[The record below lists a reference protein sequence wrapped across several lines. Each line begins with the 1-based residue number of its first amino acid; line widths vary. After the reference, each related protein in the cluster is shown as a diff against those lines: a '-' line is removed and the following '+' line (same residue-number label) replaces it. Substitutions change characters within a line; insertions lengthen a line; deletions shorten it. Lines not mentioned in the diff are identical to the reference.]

1 MHSCCAHVELIL
13 RCIWITEI
21 YGCEPCNTGELEA
34 IPKQCQF
41 ATDVQFVT
49 QIFNMAK
56 IKHAER
62 LKGGDNSVRLSTEIG
77 KKIMF
82 KPGIKIVTTEA
93 DNVKRSK
100 NVIHH
105 RIISYWNFRTISYFI
120 VHVVIV
126 CSFLKIWMPVEGEP
140 LSMTLGTTLHL
151 ELKSQ
156 GPQPLAKTRWGL
168 KKKNP
173 LSFNVGL
180 SFSLY
185 RKKYC

>member
-1 MHSCCAHVELIL
+1 
-13 RCIWITEI
+13 
-21 YGCEPCNTGELEA
+21 
-34 IPKQCQF
+34 
-41 ATDVQFVT
+41 
-49 QIFNMAK
+49 MAK

-100 NVIHH
+100 NVIHL

-168 KKKNP
+168 KKKPHYHLMLGCHFLYIEKNTVRFLASLLYLP
-173 LSFNVGL
+173 LIYQLNVMNFIMIRFNSSQFCSCFVEVIEKDIFQWTCL
-180 SFSLY
+180 HDIL
-185 RKKYC
+185 

>member
-1 MHSCCAHVELIL
+1 
-13 RCIWITEI
+13 
-21 YGCEPCNTGELEA
+21 
-34 IPKQCQF
+34 
-41 ATDVQFVT
+41 
-49 QIFNMAK
+49 MAK

-105 RIISYWNFRTISYFI
+105 RIISYWNFRTISYFK

-126 CSFLKIWMPVEGEP
+126 SFSKILMPVEEEP

-151 ELKSQ
+151 ELKFQ
-156 GPQPLAKTRWGL
+156 GPQPPAKTR
-168 KKKNP
+168 
-173 LSFNVGL
+173 
-180 SFSLY
+180 
-185 RKKYC
+185 